1 MYVFLFINIIQT
13 EHFKLFIT
21 ASKYIP
27 HLVNM
32 KSSTQEKC
40 ELQFREIKKLQAK
53 DHILFMF

>member
-1 MYVFLFINIIQT
+1 MFINIMQT